1 MEIIKESNVIPYSSE
16 KLYSHI
22 IDIDNYEQILK
33 DEIRSFDKLSENEFK
48 IKIGNMPGINLLL
61 NELPENNEVKLSSN
75 DGNLN
80 FYILIKIDAI
90 ESNSSKIKVQ
100 FVGNFSSMI
109 EMMIKKPLN
118 AFIDSLKNK
127 IESMETGYIFLFS
140 MCHYQLLQNYF
151 SY

>member
-1 MEIIKESNVIPYSSE
+1 MEIIKESNVIPYPSE

-33 DEIRSFDKLSENEFK
+33 DEIRSFDKLSDKEFK
-48 IKIGNMPGINLLL
+48 IKIGNMPSINLLL
-61 NELPENNEVKLSSN
+61 SELPDDNEVKLSSN
-75 DGNLN
+75 DSNLN

-127 IESMETGYIFLFS
+127 IENISF
-140 MCHYQLLQNYF
+140 
-151 SY
+151 

>member
-1 MEIIKESNVIPYSSE
+1 MEIIKETNLIPYSSE

-33 DEIRSFDKLSENEFK
+33 DEIRSFDKLSEKEFK

-61 NELPENNEVKLSSN
+61 SELPDNNEIKLSSN
-75 DGNLN
+75 DSNLN
-80 FYILIKIDAI
+80 FYILIKIDTI

-127 IESMETGYIFLFS
+127 IENISF
-140 MCHYQLLQNYF
+140 
-151 SY
+151 

>member
-16 KLYSHI
+16 KLYYHI
-22 IDIDNYEQILK
+22 IDINNYEQILK

-61 NELPENNEVKLSSN
+61 SELPDNNEVKLSSN
-75 DGNLN
+75 DNNLN

-127 IESMETGYIFLFS
+127 IENISF
-140 MCHYQLLQNYF
+140 
-151 SY
+151 

>member
-75 DGNLN
+75 DSNLN

-127 IESMETGYIFLFS
+127 IENISF
-140 MCHYQLLQNYF
+140 
-151 SY
+151 

>member
-1 MEIIKESNVIPYSSE
+1 MEIIKESNVNPYSSE
-16 KLYSHI
+16 KLYSYI

-33 DEIRSFDKLSENEFK
+33 DEIRSFDKLSEKEFK

-61 NELPENNEVKLSSN
+61 SELPENNEVKLSSN
-75 DGNLN
+75 DSNLN

-127 IESMETGYIFLFS
+127 IENISF
-140 MCHYQLLQNYF
+140 
-151 SY
+151 

>member
-33 DEIRSFDKLSENEFK
+33 DEIRSFDKLSEKEFK

-61 NELPENNEVKLSSN
+61 SEHPKNNEVKLSSN
-75 DGNLN
+75 DSNLN

-127 IESMETGYIFLFS
+127 IENISF
-140 MCHYQLLQNYF
+140 
-151 SY
+151 

>member
-61 NELPENNEVKLSSN
+61 SELPENNEVKLSSN
-75 DGNLN
+75 DSNLN

-127 IESMETGYIFLFS
+127 IENISL
-140 MCHYQLLQNYF
+140 
-151 SY
+151 

>member
-16 KLYSHI
+16 KLYSYI
-22 IDIDNYEQILK
+22 IDVDNYEQILK
-33 DEIRSFDKLSENEFK
+33 DEIRSFDKLSEKEFK

-75 DGNLN
+75 DSNLN

-127 IESMETGYIFLFS
+127 IENISF
-140 MCHYQLLQNYF
+140 
-151 SY
+151 

>member
-33 DEIRSFDKLSENEFK
+33 DEIRSFDKLSDNEFK

-75 DGNLN
+75 DSNLN

-127 IESMETGYIFLFS
+127 IENISL
-140 MCHYQLLQNYF
+140 
-151 SY
+151 

>member
-22 IDIDNYEQILK
+22 IDINNYEQILK

-61 NELPENNEVKLSSN
+61 NELPDNNEVKLSSN
-75 DGNLN
+75 DSNLN

-90 ESNSSKIKVQ
+90 ESNSSKIKAQ

-127 IESMETGYIFLFS
+127 IENISF
-140 MCHYQLLQNYF
+140 
-151 SY
+151 

>member
-1 MEIIKESNVIPYSSE
+1 MEIIKESKVIPYSSE
-16 KLYSHI
+16 KLYSYI
-22 IDIDNYEQILK
+22 INIDNYEQILK

-61 NELPENNEVKLSSN
+61 NELLENNEVKLSSN
-75 DGNLN
+75 DSNLN

-127 IESMETGYIFLFS
+127 IENISF
-140 MCHYQLLQNYF
+140 
-151 SY
+151 

>member
-22 IDIDNYEQILK
+22 IDIDNYEKILK
-33 DEIRSFDKLSENEFK
+33 DEIRSFDKLSEKEFK
-48 IKIGNMPGINLLL
+48 IKIGNMPSINLLL
-61 NELPENNEVKLSSN
+61 SELPDNNEVKLSSN
-75 DGNLN
+75 DSNLN
-80 FYILIKIDAI
+80 FYILIKIDTI

-127 IESMETGYIFLFS
+127 IENISF
-140 MCHYQLLQNYF
+140 
-151 SY
+151 

>member
-1 MEIIKESNVIPYSSE
+1 MEIIKGSNLIPYSSE

-22 IDIDNYEQILK
+22 INIDNYEQILK

-61 NELPENNEVKLSSN
+61 SKLPENNEVKLSSN
-75 DGNLN
+75 DSNLN
-80 FYILIKIDAI
+80 FYILIKIDTI

-127 IESMETGYIFLFS
+127 IENISF
-140 MCHYQLLQNYF
+140 
-151 SY
+151 

>member
-1 MEIIKESNVIPYSSE
+1 MEIIKESNVIPYPSE

-33 DEIRSFDKLSENEFK
+33 DEIRSFDKLSEKEFK

-61 NELPENNEVKLSSN
+61 SELPDNNEVKLSSN
-75 DGNLN
+75 DSNLN

-90 ESNSSKIKVQ
+90 ENNSSKIKVQ

-109 EMMIKKPLN
+109 EMMIKKPLT

-127 IESMETGYIFLFS
+127 IENISI
-140 MCHYQLLQNYF
+140 
-151 SY
+151 

>member
-61 NELPENNEVKLSSN
+61 SELPKNNEVKLSSN
-75 DGNLN
+75 DSNLN

-118 AFIDSLKNK
+118 AFSDSLKTK
-127 IESMETGYIFLFS
+127 IENISF
-140 MCHYQLLQNYF
+140 
-151 SY
+151 

>member
-75 DGNLN
+75 DSNLN

-127 IESMETGYIFLFS
+127 IESISF
-140 MCHYQLLQNYF
+140 
-151 SY
+151 

>member
-61 NELPENNEVKLSSN
+61 SELPKNNEVKLSSN
-75 DGNLN
+75 DSNLN
-80 FYILIKIDAI
+80 FYILIKIDTI
-90 ESNSSKIKVQ
+90 ENNSSKIKVQ

-127 IESMETGYIFLFS
+127 IENISF
-140 MCHYQLLQNYF
+140 
-151 SY
+151 

>member
-1 MEIIKESNVIPYSSE
+1 MEIIKESKVIPYSSE

-33 DEIRSFDKLSENEFK
+33 DEIRSFDKLSEKEFK

-61 NELPENNEVKLSSN
+61 SELPENNEVKLSSN
-75 DGNLN
+75 DSNLN

-127 IESMETGYIFLFS
+127 IENISI
-140 MCHYQLLQNYF
+140 
-151 SY
+151 

>member
-75 DGNLN
+75 DSNLN
-80 FYILIKIDAI
+80 FYILIKIDSI

-127 IESMETGYIFLFS
+127 IENISF
-140 MCHYQLLQNYF
+140 
-151 SY
+151 

>member
-1 MEIIKESNVIPYSSE
+1 MEIIKESNVIPYSSK

-33 DEIRSFDKLSENEFK
+33 DEIRSFDKVSENEFK

-61 NELPENNEVKLSSN
+61 SELPENNEVKLYSN
-75 DGNLN
+75 DSNLN

-127 IESMETGYIFLFS
+127 IENISF
-140 MCHYQLLQNYF
+140 
-151 SY
+151 

>member
-33 DEIRSFDKLSENEFK
+33 NEIRSFDKLSENEFK
-48 IKIGNMPGINLLL
+48 IKIGNMPGINLFLS
-61 NELPENNEVKLSSN
+61 ELPENNEVKLSST
-75 DGNLN
+75 DSNLN

-127 IESMETGYIFLFS
+127 IENISF
-140 MCHYQLLQNYF
+140 
-151 SY
+151 

>member
-1 MEIIKESNVIPYSSE
+1 MEIIKESKVIPYSSE
-16 KLYSHI
+16 KLYSYI
-22 IDIDNYEQILK
+22 INIDNYEQILK

-75 DGNLN
+75 DSNLN

-127 IESMETGYIFLFS
+127 IENISF
-140 MCHYQLLQNYF
+140 
-151 SY
+151 

>member
-61 NELPENNEVKLSSN
+61 SELPKNNEVKLSSN
-75 DGNLN
+75 DSNLN

-127 IESMETGYIFLFS
+127 IENISF
-140 MCHYQLLQNYF
+140 
-151 SY
+151 